1 MTEASLLFIETT
13 GSIYGKTFNEKYCD
27 TGDKDALDYTIAIE
41 KMKLIGDILSNLIWF
56 FIVGTMVMMYK
67 RYLAPMTVEEKTSM
81 SRKLVSI
88 FSISRSQTGS
98 DDVSETESAENDLVR
113 QEEKR

>member
-13 GSIYGKTFNEKYCD
+13 GSIYGKTFNEKYCE
-27 TGDKDALDYTIAIE
+27 TGDEDALEYTIAIE
-41 KMKLIGDILSNLIWF
+41 KIKLIGDILSNLIWF

-67 RYLAPMTVEEKTSM
+67 RYLAPMTAEEKKSM
-81 SRKLVSI
+81 SRKLATF
-88 FSISRSQTGS
+88 FSISRSQTGA
-98 DDVSETESAENDLVR
+98 DDVSETESAQDDLVR